1 MKTIGKVIAIG
12 LMVGMATGCEDL
24 KFGDSFLEKP
34 ASDEMSIDS
43 VCSRKRSMQTRH

>member
-34 ASDEMSIDS
+34 ACDDMSIDS
-43 VCSRKRSMQTRH
+43 VFSQRCMQTRH